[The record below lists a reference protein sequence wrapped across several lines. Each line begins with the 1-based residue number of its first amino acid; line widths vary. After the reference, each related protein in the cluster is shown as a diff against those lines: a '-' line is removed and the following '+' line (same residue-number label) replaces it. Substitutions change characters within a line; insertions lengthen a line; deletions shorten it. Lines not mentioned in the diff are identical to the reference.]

1 MKNIS
6 LIKVTFTV
14 VSMAVVSSLVSANDL
29 IPKNVPAMEVP
40 SSSKVEFEQLDI
52 DKDNLLSLVE
62 TEKYK
67 TIYES
72 FTKID
77 ANDDASISK
86 DEFKKFTKL

>member
-14 VSMAVVSSLVSANDL
+14 VSMAVASTLVSANEL
-29 IPKNVPAMEVP
+29 MPKDVANVEVP
-40 SSSKVEFEQLDI
+40 SSAKLQFEQLDI
-52 DKDNLLSLVE
+52 DKNNSISLVE

-67 TIYES
+67 TIYDS

-77 ANDDASISK
+77 SNDDATISR
-86 DEFKKFTKL
+86 DEFTNFLK